1 MKRSHRLVIIAASV
15 TLMVVSAA
23 GPATAD
29 WSAGLELYG
38 QSRFAEAAEH
48 FRATVTS
55 NPHWP
60 GGYLMLGRCQL
71 ALEQY
76 DEALENL
83 QKAAELGPDDP
94 ANVATLSR
102 ALMAVDRYA
111 DARVVLEGLDL
122 EKLSPDWKAEVA
134 RMLARCLLVED
145 RTADAVAV
153 LQERLIDDPDRA
165 ALHRAI
171 AGAYQAAG
179 DRAAAL
185 DHFERAFEL
194 DPDDRVSGHAAATT
208 ALALAADAD
217 DDDLAA
223 AYYGRGLEV
232 AAKLATVAP
241 EYEHALLAGEL
252 AIGARQLE
260 AAAGW
265 FAAAVKEQPQEPMAL
280 FYLGRTLAD
289 LDHNDEATTQLR
301 AALGA
306 APDDELAVPIHAK
319 LGQLLACRL
328 ELPEAARHYRA
339 AGDTGRADEIDE
351 LASGFAEALGRLA
364 TLRSNIADLV
374 GMEAELEK
382 LGDADGVT
390 ALASQRAAMGRE
402 MSGIEA
408 NLSEVRAALCQ

>member
-1 MKRSHRLVIIAASV
+1 MKPSHRLVIIAASV
-15 TLMVVSAA
+15 TLIVVSAA

-29 WSAGLELYG
+29 WSAGLELYSQG
-38 QSRFAEAAEH
+38 RFADAAEH

-71 ALEQY
+71 ALEEY

-83 QKAAELGPDDP
+83 QKASELGPDDP

-102 ALMAVDRYA
+102 ALMAVDRYT

-134 RMLARCLLVED
+134 RMLARCLLAED

-165 ALHRAI
+165 ALHQAI

-194 DPDDRVSGHAAATT
+194 DPDDRVSGHSAATT
-208 ALALAADAD
+208 ALALAAAAD

-223 AYYGRGLEV
+223 AYYGRGFEV

-241 EYEHALLAGEL
+241 EYEHEPLA
-252 AIGARQLE
+252 R
-260 AAAGW
+260 
-265 FAAAVKEQPQEPMAL
+265 
-280 FYLGRTLAD
+280 FYLGRTLAA
-289 LDHNDEATTQLR
+289 LDHDDEAITQLR

-306 APDDELAVPIHAK
+306 APDDELAVRIHAQ
-319 LGQLLACRL
+319 LGRLLACRL

-339 AGDTGRADEIDE
+339 AGDTGRADEIDD
-351 LASGFAEALGRLA
+351 LASGFAEALGRLT
-364 TLRSNIADLV
+364 TLRRNIADLV

-390 ALASQRAAMGRE
+390 ALASRRAAMGRE

>member
-1 MKRSHRLVIIAASV
+1 
-15 TLMVVSAA
+15 
-23 GPATAD
+23 
-29 WSAGLELYG
+29 
-38 QSRFAEAAEH
+38 
-48 FRATVTS
+48 
-55 NPHWP
+55 
-60 GGYLMLGRCQL
+60 MLGRCQL

-102 ALMAVDRYA
+102 ALMALDRYT
-111 DARVVLEGLDL
+111 DARVVLEGIDL

-145 RTADAVAV
+145 RTADALAV

-165 ALHRAI
+165 ALHQAI

-194 DPDDRVSGHAAATT
+194 DPDDRVSGHYAATT
-208 ALALAADAD
+208 ALALAAAAD

-223 AYYGRGLEV
+223 VYYGRGLEV

-306 APDDELAVPIHAK
+306 APDDELAVRIHAQ
-319 LGQLLACRL
+319 LGRLLACRL
-328 ELPEAARHYRA
+328 ELREAARHYRS
-339 AGDTGRADEIDE
+339 AGDTRRADEIDD

-382 LGDADGVT
+382 LGDANGVT
-390 ALASQRAAMGRE
+390 ALASHRAAMGRE

>member
-1 MKRSHRLVIIAASV
+1 MKQSHRLGFIAASV

-23 GPATAD
+23 GPAGAD
-29 WSAGLELYG
+29 CQG
-38 QSRFAEAAEH
+38 RFADAAEH
-48 FRATVTS
+48 FQATVTS

-83 QKAAELGPDDP
+83 QKAVELGPDDP

-102 ALMAVDRYA
+102 ALMAVDRYT
-111 DARVVLEGLDL
+111 DARLVLEGFDL
-122 EKLSPDWKAEVA
+122 EKLSPDWKAEVV

-194 DPDDRVSGHAAATT
+194 DPDDRVSGHSAATT
-208 ALALAADAD
+208 ALAMAAAAD

-223 AYYGRGLEV
+223 AYCGRGFEV
-232 AAKLATVAP
+232 AEKLATVAP
-241 EYEHALLAGEL
+241 DYENALLAGE
-252 AIGARQLE
+252 AAVGASQLE

-265 FAAAVKEQPQEPMAL
+265 FAAAVKDQPQEPIAR
-280 FYLGRTLAD
+280 FYLGRTLAA
-289 LDHNDEATTQLR
+289 LGHNDEATTQLR

-306 APDDELAVPIHAK
+306 APDVELAVRIHAR
-319 LGQLLACRL
+319 LGRLLACRL

-339 AGDTGRADEIDE
+339 AGDTRRADEIDE

-364 TLRSNIADLV
+364 TLRSNIADLI

-390 ALASQRAAMGRE
+390 ALASRRAAMGRE

-408 NLSEVRAALCQ
+408 NLSEVRAALCR